1 MGRWFLEAVSGAVPI
16 CVLRR
21 LQNHSVRAKID
32 KVAEI
37 PLFSAFYKKVPVC
50 LEIILA
56 KMLYLR

>member
-1 MGRWFLEAVSGAVPI
+1 M
-16 CVLRR
+16 LRR

-37 PLFSAFYKKVPVC
+37 PLFSAFCKKVPVC